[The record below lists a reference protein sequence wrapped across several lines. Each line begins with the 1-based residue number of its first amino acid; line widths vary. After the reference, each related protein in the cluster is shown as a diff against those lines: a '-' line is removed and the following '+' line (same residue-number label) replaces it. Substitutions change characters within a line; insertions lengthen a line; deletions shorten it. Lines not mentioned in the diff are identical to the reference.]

1 MGKTVNKV
9 ILLGNV
15 GKDPEIKST
24 TGGTLV
30 ANLSLATSE
39 RYKDKGGEWKERTE
53 WHNLVSYA
61 RGAEILRDYVKKGSK
76 LYVEGRIT
84 TRSWDDKETGKKA
97 YRTEIVVNEISLL
110 SSAEGSNGR
119 TASQGPDAQSR
130 THQSSEPADYFGGVG
145 ITDDDI
151 PF

>member
-1 MGKTVNKV
+1 MAKTVNKV

-30 ANLSLATSE
+30 ANLSLAASE
-39 RYKDKGGEWKERTE
+39 RYKDKGGEWQERTE
-53 WHNLVSYA
+53 WHNLVGYA

-110 SSAEGSNGR
+110 SPAEGSNGR
-119 TASQGPDAQSR
+119 PSSESRDSQGQMNR
-130 THQSSEPADYFGGVG
+130 YSEPADDFGSVG